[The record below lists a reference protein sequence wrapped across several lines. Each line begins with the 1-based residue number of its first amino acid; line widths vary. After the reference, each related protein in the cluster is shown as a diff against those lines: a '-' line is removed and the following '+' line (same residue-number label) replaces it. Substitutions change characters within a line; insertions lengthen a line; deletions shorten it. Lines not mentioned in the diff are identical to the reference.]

1 MGHPNGSRRPT
12 SAQAAL
18 TMLAYLTDLISP
30 DSYWKLRLAEIMD
43 RQELD
48 YLRLMGFPMIGNVSS
63 NGV

>member
-1 MGHPNGSRRPT
+1 
-12 SAQAAL
+12 
-18 TMLAYLTDLISP
+18 MLAYLTDLISP